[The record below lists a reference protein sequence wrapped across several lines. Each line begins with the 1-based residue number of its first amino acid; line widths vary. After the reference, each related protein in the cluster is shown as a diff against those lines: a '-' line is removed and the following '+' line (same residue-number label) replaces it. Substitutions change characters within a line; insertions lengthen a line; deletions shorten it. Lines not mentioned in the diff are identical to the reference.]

1 MKNFFMNMI
10 NKPHMARRI
19 IFCVI
24 SVCMMGVC
32 IYWLDRLAWGTDP
45 YSVLTIALARMTGIS
60 LGTIQAIY
68 NSVILI
74 LVLIMGK
81 EQIGLGTVFNMFL
94 VGYSYNFMGFVMDKI
109 GVDYHFPKI
118 SFGEGFNAGD
128 FAWNVAAMLI
138 LLVIFVISVAT
149 YMSVELGAAPYDAM
163 SKIVFLKQKKLPFRA
178 VRIIWDTVFTLIG
191 VLFGGTLGAV
201 TVLAALTIGP
211 AAEFIEVKIKKF
223 L

>member
-1 MKNFFMNMI
+1 MI

-24 SVCMMGVC
+24 SVCMMCVC

-45 YSVLTIALARMTGIS
+45 YSVFTVALARMTGIS

-68 NSVILI
+68 NSVMLI

-128 FAWNVAAMLI
+128 FAWNVAVMEK
-138 LLVIFVISVAT
+138 V
-149 YMSVELGAAPYDAM
+149 
-163 SKIVFLKQKKLPFRA
+163 
-178 VRIIWDTVFTLIG
+178 
-191 VLFGGTLGAV
+191 
-201 TVLAALTIGP
+201 
-211 AAEFIEVKIKKF
+211 
-223 L
+223 